1 MNELGKTVSGTE
13 FFSQREIVEPW
24 DFTGD
29 RVISLHR

>member
-13 FFSQREIVEPW
+13 FFSQREIDEPW
-24 DFTGD
+24 DFAGH